1 MATPYNPSIGV
12 KRTLRKLGEDIRAAR
27 LVRNLPADVVAT
39 RARTSRPTLGRIEK
53 GDPSV
58 GIGIYAAV
66 LQALG
71 MMGRL
76 ANVADLRDDEEG
88 LALALEDLPR
98 RARTSRPRKAP

>member
-1 MATPYNPSIGV
+1 MATPHNPSISV
-12 KRTLRKLGEDIRAAR
+12 SRTLRKLGEDIRAAR
-27 LVRNLPADVVAT
+27 LVRNLPAEVVAE

-71 MMGRL
+71 MVDRL
-76 ANVADLRDDEEG
+76 ASVADLRNDDTG
-88 LALALEDLPR
+88 LALAVEDLPQ
-98 RARTSRPRKAP
+98 RARTTRSRLRT